1 MDALVI
7 RSKRVPLFPTVLRG
21 YPHIPTQKTIITF
34 DYLDNTH
41 SFLLAY
47 RYHSI
52 FLRSQSLR
60 DINQDVI
67 WQGDLVVCK
76 LGVYEGCVNLYAGYD
91 RLVAIC
97 AVTQ

>member
-1 MDALVI
+1 MDALVTK
-7 RSKRVPLFPTVLRG
+7 SKRVPLYPTVLRG
-21 YPHIPTQKTIITF
+21 YPHIPIWKTVITF

-47 RYHSI
+47 CYHPI
-52 FLRSQSLR
+52 FLQSQSLR

-67 WQGDLVVCK
+67 LWGDLMVCK

-91 RLVAIC
+91 RLVAIR